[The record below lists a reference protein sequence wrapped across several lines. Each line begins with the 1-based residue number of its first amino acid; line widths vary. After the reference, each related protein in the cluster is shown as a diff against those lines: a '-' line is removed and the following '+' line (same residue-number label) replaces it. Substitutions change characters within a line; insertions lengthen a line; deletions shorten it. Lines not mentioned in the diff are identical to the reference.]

1 MSDAEPEVPRVTRMP
16 DSPFVHVEGTFHRAV
31 DPAHEHASLDGSRSP
46 GRYSP
51 AGSPTLYL
59 SSSPAGVAAAMIA
72 HADDRAADL
81 LMLAFQVHADRIADL
96 RDPAAMDALGVDP
109 SAAAVDWQAALAAGR
124 RPVSWDVRE
133 RLERA
138 GAAGLIDP
146 SRKRPG
152 LWHLTLFRWNAGG
165 ASPRVRTAEDE
176 TKATTPTSTTS

>member
-1 MSDAEPEVPRVTRMP
+1 MSDAEPEAPRVTRIP
-16 DSPFVHVEGTFHRAV
+16 DSPLVHVEGTFHRAV

-72 HADDRAADL
+72 HADDRASDL
-81 LMLAFQVHADRIADL
+81 LVLAFEVQAERIADL
-96 RDPAAMDALGVDP
+96 RDPAAMGALGVDTVD
-109 SAAAVDWQAALAAGR
+109 AAVDWQADLAAGR
-124 RPVSWDVRE
+124 RPASWDVRE
-133 RLERA
+133 RLVRA

-165 ASPRVRTAEDE
+165 SAPRVRRAG
-176 TKATTPTSTTS
+176 